1 MTYENALEVLK
12 KYGQEHVLAY
22 YDELNDERSRAC
34 FPRLKRSTS
43 LYLMY

>member
-22 YDELNDERSRAC
+22 YDELNDEEKQS
-34 FPRLKRSTS
+34 FPRLKRLTS

>member
-22 YDELNDERSRAC
+22 YDELNDEE
-34 FPRLKRSTS
+34 KQS
-43 LYLMY
+43 LLLQIGEIDFSMYDE